1 MVGIIGKKNE
11 HDFRKEKNKS
21 SKSVFYQLYGYE
33 LFTDFS
39 SMSKHA
45 ENRFS
50 LKSDD
55 NHVFRIN
62 NAEKY
67 CKSIE
72 DKATSIIKNII
83 KNTKHRQKLLKEWKL

>member
-67 CKSIE
+67 CKNTC
-72 DKATSIIKNII
+72 KYIIYM
-83 KNTKHRQKLLKEWKL
+83 LKYSRLRVFL